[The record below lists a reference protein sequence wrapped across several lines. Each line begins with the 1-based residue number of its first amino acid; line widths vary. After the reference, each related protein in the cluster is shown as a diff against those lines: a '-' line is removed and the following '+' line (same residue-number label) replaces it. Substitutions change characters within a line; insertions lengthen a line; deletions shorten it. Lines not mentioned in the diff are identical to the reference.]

1 MRVCTFLTRINFKK
15 SEFHAVHKVLKVERH
30 WVRKLVCWFYQNNT
44 KADRDAGGRTMEK
57 VVGIDLGTTNSAI
70 AAVDSFTGKG
80 ECIQNK
86 YGSNLTASA
95 V

>member
-1 MRVCTFLTRINFKK
+1 
-15 SEFHAVHKVLKVERH
+15 
-30 WVRKLVCWFYQNNT
+30 
-44 KADRDAGGRTMEK
+44 MEK

-86 YGSNLTASA
+86 DGSNLTASA
-95 V
+95 VCFQNREELMIGNTA